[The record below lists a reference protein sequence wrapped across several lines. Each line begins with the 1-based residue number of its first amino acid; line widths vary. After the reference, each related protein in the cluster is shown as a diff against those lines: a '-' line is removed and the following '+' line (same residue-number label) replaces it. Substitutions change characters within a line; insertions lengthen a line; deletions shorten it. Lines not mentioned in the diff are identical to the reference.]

1 MFCFKNLEQNVNHN
15 EKVVLQVGKCYDFGF
30 TNLEQTLFKK
40 LRRKLL

>member
-15 EKVVLQVGKCYDFGF
+15 EKVVSQVGKCYDFGF